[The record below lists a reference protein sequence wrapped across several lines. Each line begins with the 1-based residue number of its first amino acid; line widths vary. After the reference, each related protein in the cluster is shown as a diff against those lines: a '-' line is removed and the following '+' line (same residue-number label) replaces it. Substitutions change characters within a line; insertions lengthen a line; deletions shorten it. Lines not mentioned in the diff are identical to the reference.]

1 MNKKCIVAIFSAL
14 LCACA
19 TTKPVDYAPRFQAWA
34 ARDFS
39 EKSQGPNP
47 VGTVL
52 ISQPLP
58 GGLTLFFEHK
68 SSMATKH
75 DKGEL
80 NSAGVGICVKLPN
93 KRCD

>member
-1 MNKKCIVAIFSAL
+1 MKTAISAL
-14 LCACA
+14 AAVLLTACS
-19 TTKPVDYAPRFQAWA
+19 TTTDYAPRVQVWA

-39 EKSQGPNP
+39 KQSQGPNP
-47 VGTVL
+47 VGTAL

-58 GGLTLFFEHK
+58 FYGSLYFEHK

-80 NSAGVGICVKLPN
+80 NSAGIGFCVKIPA

>member
-1 MNKKCIVAIFSAL
+1 MKIMHMCLVCTL
-14 LCACA
+14 LTACVTA
-19 TTKPVDYAPRFQAWA
+19 PVDYSPRVQVWA

-39 EKSQGPNP
+39 KQSQGPNP
-47 VGTVL
+47 VGTAL
-52 ISQPLP
+52 LSQPLP
-58 GGLTLFFEHK
+58 WYGSLFFEHK

-80 NSAGVGICVKLPN
+80 NSAGIGFCVKIPN